1 VDVSIGIAIIL
12 LSYLLGSIPSAYLA
26 GRLWGKGDLRSEGD
40 GHISATAVYRKVG
53 LIPFILVM
61 LTDAGK
67 GILSVYLTRLFSDS
81 QIVLI
86 LAGYAAVIGHC
97 WSVYLGFKGGLGG
110 LILFSVLV
118 SIAFKEAWMAAG
130 VALVLLLTTRKSSW
144 STYIL
149 VGTTSI
155 VLLVERESLVIA
167 LFPLGLMII
176 HFIKRF
182 QTQRANPQTAYKDE
196 VFDDL
201 KRIR

>member
-118 SIAFKEAWMAAG
+118 SIAFKEAWIAAG

-149 VGTTSI
+149 VGATSV

-167 LFPLGLMII
+167 LFPLGLMMI
-176 HFIKRF
+176 HYIKRF
-182 QTQRANPQTAYKDE
+182 QTQRANPRTAYKHE